1 MAIRIVTDSTCD
13 LPASVVA
20 DHSITV
26 VPLYINMGDQSY
38 LDGVEITRE
47 EFYERLPNYNPPP
60 TTSAPGTGAFVKAY
74 EDLAAQG
81 ADHILSIHI
90 SAKLSNVVNVARM
103 AAEATEAVPITVI
116 DSGQLTIGTGI
127 LALDAAKAA
136 EEGHSVAEIIQM
148 IENKKP
154 HIYTVAALDTLEFLK
169 RSGRLSQ
176 FQAMMGTFLK
186 IKPIL
191 IMANDVVGMER
202 VRTRQKAVDWLID
215 YLEKVLP
222 VEQLVLVHTHAP
234 EAIAKFYERVR
245 PYLPTDKKPLDV
257 DVTPVLGAHIGPG
270 VVGFTC
276 VAAARP

>member
-1 MAIRIVTDSTCD
+1 MGIRIVTDSTCD

-20 DHSITV
+20 EHGITV

-47 EFYERLPNYNPPP
+47 EFYKRLPNYNPPP

-103 AAEATEAVPITVI
+103 AAEATEGIPITVI
-116 DSGQLTIGTGI
+116 DSNQLTIGTGV
-127 LALDAAKAA
+127 LALDAVKAA
-136 EEGHSVAEIIQM
+136 EQGRPIAEIVQM
-148 IENKKP
+148 IEAKKP
-154 HIYTVAALDTLEFLK
+154 RIHTVAAVDTLEFLR

-176 FQAMMGTFLK
+176 FQALMGTFLK

-202 VRTRQKAVDWLID
+202 VRTRQKAIDWLLS
-215 YLEKVLP
+215 YLEKIKPL
-222 VEQLVLVHTHAP
+222 EQLMLVHTHAA
-234 EAIAKFYERVR
+234 EAAEEFYERVR
-245 PYLPTDKKPLDV
+245 RFLPTDQKPMSV

-270 VVGFTC
+270 VIGFTC
-276 VAAARP
+276 VTA

>member
-20 DHSITV
+20 DHGITV

-60 TTSAPGTGAFVKAY
+60 TTSAPGTGTFVKAY
-74 EDLAAQG
+74 EDLATQG

-90 SAKLSNVVNVARM
+90 SAKLSNVVNVARI

-116 DSGQLTIGTGI
+116 DSGQLTIGTGM
-127 LALDAAKAA
+127 LALDAIKAA
-136 EEGHSVAEIIQM
+136 EEGHTVTEIVQM
-148 IENKKP
+148 IEAKRP
-154 HIYTVAALDTLEFLK
+154 RMHTVAALDTLEFLK

-176 FQAMMGTFLK
+176 FQAMMGTILK

-202 VRTRQKAVDWLID
+202 VRTRQRAVDWLID
-215 YLEKVLP
+215 YLEKILP

-234 EAIAKFYERVR
+234 EAIAEFYERVR

-276 VAAARP
+276 VAAALP

>member
-20 DHSITV
+20 DHGITV

-47 EFYERLPNYNPPP
+47 EFYERLPHYNPPP

-74 EDLAAQG
+74 EELVAQG

-103 AAEATEAVPITVI
+103 AAEASEGVPITVI

-136 EEGHSVAEIIQM
+136 EAGHSAAEILRM
-148 IENKKP
+148 VESKKP
-154 HIYTVAALDTLEFLK
+154 RIHTVAALDTLEFLR

-176 FQAMMGTFLK
+176 FQALMGTFLK

-191 IMANDVVGMER
+191 TMANDVVNMER
-202 VRTRQKAVDWLID
+202 VRTRQKAIDWLLA
-215 YLEKVLP
+215 YLKRVMPL
-222 VEQLVLVHTHAP
+222 EQFVLVHTHAT
-234 EAIAKFYERVR
+234 EAVEEFYEQVR
-245 PYLPTDKKPLDV
+245 HFLPSMQKPMSV

-276 VAAARP
+276 VTA